1 MKKEKITEDPE
12 AFNVVKPE
20 TSKSKIPK
28 FIKII
33 IGLIIILIFLFVFW
47 EL

>member
-33 IGLIIILIFLFVFW
+33 ILFIRKLVL
-47 EL
+47 EI